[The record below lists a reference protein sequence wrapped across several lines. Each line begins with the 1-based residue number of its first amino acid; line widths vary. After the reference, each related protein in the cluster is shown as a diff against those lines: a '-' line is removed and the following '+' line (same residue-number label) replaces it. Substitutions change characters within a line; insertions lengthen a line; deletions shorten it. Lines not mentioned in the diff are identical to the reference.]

1 MKNTIV
7 EDPAL
12 QKELEHACWVA
23 HTLFQ
28 RNKATG
34 SSANLSFRYQDT
46 IYITSTGSCFGSL
59 TPEDFSGMTL
69 DGQLISGRKPSKE
82 FPLHQAMYQKDP
94 SCGGVVHTH
103 SYYCTLWSC
112 LPHPDLPRNDIMPK
126 YTPYLT
132 MKVGTIG
139 LIPYAAPG
147 SEELFAAFRAHVKE
161 SDGFLLANHGP
172 IVGGNDILKAFYGI
186 EELEESAHL
195 AYDLQDRNGIKIS

>member
-94 SCGGVVHTH
+94 SCGGVYIRTATIAR
-103 SYYCTLWSC
+103 YGPACRIRICLATISC
-112 LPHPDLPRNDIMPK
+112 RNI
-126 YTPYLT
+126 
-132 MKVGTIG
+132 
-139 LIPYAAPG
+139 
-147 SEELFAAFRAHVKE
+147 RH
-161 SDGFLLANHGP
+161 
-172 IVGGNDILKAFYGI
+172 
-186 EELEESAHL
+186 
-195 AYDLQDRNGIKIS
+195 ISP